1 MLDFTEMPPGSFLGA
16 DGVVRSWLQPIWWS
30 PGALLKVR
38 ANPKF
43 LKIVSQTVDSM
54 LEASNFLAV
63 KRTLLTIPYPS
74 NRRVGG
80 K

>member
-43 LKIVSQTVDSM
+43 LTDCVSDGGFHAGS
-54 LEASNFLAV
+54 LEFSRGKTDHVHHPASIESAC
-63 KRTLLTIPYPS
+63 R
-74 NRRVGG
+74 G
-80 K
+80 